1 MPTLRAAVDFDPHLL
16 RAFRRFSFHAS
27 VVVMLLAGLVIL
39 GWWRNIPALKS
50 VLPGLVA
57 MNPLTAVAF
66 MLGSVSLTIVS
77 SHTDRAPVRMLGQ
90 VAALL
95 VALIGL
101 TRLCD
106 YLFEWKLGID
116 ELLFNAAL
124 ERDELFGLP
133 NRMAPNTAL
142 NFVLSGIALAAV
154 DHPVA
159 RRLYLVE
166 TLAFVSGMIAFQA
179 IVGYAYSTRELYRIA
194 SFIPMA
200 FNTAIAF
207 LLLSTGVLCAR
218 ADRGLMSVL
227 ATKGA
232 GGMMA
237 RRFLPVA
244 VTLLIVI
251 GWLRI
256 LGERHGLYGLDYG
269 VAFFATVTVVLIGF
283 TIWWTAASLNRIEGA
298 RRRAEQQQLDL
309 ASTAIQSASEGIV
322 IADRNGRIVSVNPAF
337 VAMSGYPDTEFLGKN
352 LRAYETP
359 SVDEKTDLARSEIV
373 RMVGHWQGE
382 IWLRT
387 KTDDPLPSLMT
398 VRTVRDDS
406 GDVSH
411 YLTIF
416 KDLSQHKRDEA
427 RLEFLSNHDPLTNLA
442 NRKRLLEWL
451 ENALGRARF
460 AEGVVRVLL
469 INLDQFHKIN
479 DSLGNPAGD
488 LMLQAVAQRLARGV
502 REREM
507 VACLGGDQF
516 ALLLEGGERTEAVA
530 QRILDLFTEPFLV
543 VGQLLRQSA
552 SIGIAFFPQDGTD
565 PQTLLKN
572 AEAALRES
580 KAQGGNTYRYFSAD
594 MNEAALAHLLMR
606 HDLHHA
612 IERQEFF
619 LVYQPRIALASG
631 RITGVEALIRWQ
643 SPQRGL
649 VNPAHFIPIAEE
661 SGLIVPIGEWVN
673 GAAIKQIKAWSDSGI
688 SPARMAIN
696 LSAHQFRRKGLAE
709 HLAALLEKHSVPA
722 SCIEL
727 EITESMAMSNPAKTK
742 AILSGL
748 KQLGVS
754 IAIDDFGTGHS
765 SLAYLKRFP
774 IDYLKIDQ
782 SFIAGVPDDPTDVGI
797 TRSII
802 ALARSLDLAVIA
814 EGVETE
820 AQRQF
825 LLSEQCDEMQGYLF
839 SKPRPAA
846 ELEAILASSR
856 LILQTLKQ
864 C

>member
-1 MPTLRAAVDFDPHLL
+1 MPTARAADLDPDLL
-16 RAFRRFSFHAS
+16 RAFERFSFIAG
-27 VVVMLLAGLVIL
+27 VIVMLLAGLVIL
-39 GWWRNIPALKS
+39 GWWNDVPSLKS
-50 VLPGLVA
+50 GLPGLVS

-66 MLGSVSLTIVS
+66 MLGSVSLVIV
-77 SHTDRAPVRMLGQ
+77 TLPAAQAPVRIFGRGAALI
-90 VAALL
+90 VAA
-95 VALIGL
+95 IGAS
-101 TRLCD
+101 
-106 YLFEWKLGID
+106 KLGDYAFGWNCGFD

-124 ERDELFGLP
+124 QRDELIGLP

-142 NFVLSGIALAAV
+142 NFVLSGIALVAV

-159 RRLYLVE
+159 RRFHVVE
-166 TLAFVSGMIAFQA
+166 SLAFLTGVIALQA
-179 IVGYAYSTRELYRIA
+179 IIGYAYGTRELYRVA

-200 FNTAIAF
+200 FNTAVAF
-207 LLLSTGVLCAR
+207 ALLSAGIVCAR
-218 ADRGLMSVL
+218 PGRRFMAVL
-227 ATKGA
+227 TGT
-232 GGMMA
+232 GSGSIMA
-237 RRFLPVA
+237 RRFLPVS
-244 VTLLIVI
+244 VGLLLLI
-251 GWLRI
+251 GWLRV
-256 LGERHGLYGLDYG
+256 LGERHGLYGLEFG
-269 VAFFATVTVVLIGF
+269 VAFFATVTVILLTF
-283 TIWWTAASLNRIEGA
+283 TIWWTAVSLNRTERA

-322 IADRNGRIVSVNPAF
+322 IADRNERIVSVNPAF
-337 VAMSGYPDTEFLGKN
+337 VAMTGYADTEFLGKN

-359 SVDEKTDLARSEIV
+359 SVDEETDLARSAILRV
-373 RMVGHWQGE
+373 IGHWQGE

-406 GDVSH
+406 GDISH

-442 NRKRLLEWL
+442 NRKRLLQWL
-451 ENALGRARF
+451 ENALSRARF

-469 INLDQFHKIN
+469 INLDRFHKIN

-488 LMLQAVAQRLARGV
+488 LMLQAVAQRLARGM
-502 REREM
+502 RDREM

-516 ALLLEGGERTEAVA
+516 ALLLEGGGKTEAIA
-530 QRILDLFTEPFLV
+530 QRILDMFSEPFLI

-552 SIGIAFFPQDGTD
+552 SIGIAFYPQDGTD

-606 HDLHHA
+606 HDLHQA
-612 IERQEFF
+612 IEREEFF

-631 RITGVEALIRWQ
+631 KITGVEALIRWQ

-649 VNPAHFIPIAEE
+649 VSPAHFIPIAEE

-673 GAAIKQIKAWSDSGI
+673 GAAIKQIKAWSGAGI

-709 HLAALLEKHSVPA
+709 HLAALLEKYSVPA

-727 EITESMAMSNPAKTK
+727 EITESMAMDNPAKTK

-748 KQLGVS
+748 KELGVS

-820 AQRQF
+820 AQREF

-846 ELEAILASSR
+846 ELEALLRHSSLVQLA
-856 LILQTLKQ
+856 
-864 C
+864 